1 MLQSA
6 LIKVLGSDKKN
17 IQFSVKGQTFELN
30 KRYKLDDIL
39 EQGGSSV
46 LVSAIDSLAEDLS
59 DNQVVV
65 KKSSQIFKDKEF
77 SKRILRE
84 SKILR
89 LLQNDN
95 ILGIRSF
102 QMPERL

>member
-46 LVSAIDSLAEDLS
+46 LISAIDSLAEDLS
-59 DNQVVV
+59 DNEVVV
-65 KKSSQIFKDKEF
+65 KKSS
-77 SKRILRE
+77 
-84 SKILR
+84 
-89 LLQNDN
+89 
-95 ILGIRSF
+95 
-102 QMPERL
+102 